1 MYLLDLYLEKLP
13 KYAFENDLFY
23 LRPKKVVTGNIWFE
37 SAAVGK
43 EKLRTM
49 VKQMCAEAGIE
60 NKTNHS
66 LRATGVTTMFA
77 SSVPEKIIGSISGH
91 RSVDALRTYERP
103 SHAQLQEVSE
113 ILTSG
118 EKRTFGTDLSNTSHV
133 SRDTAT
139 IKKQNC
145 VTVSQPPS
153 LQGMLFGNL
162 ANCTVNITPKN
173 FVVNINPG
181 PSCPAQSITDVE
193 EEFDSLVKDVVLP
206 TQ

>member
-1 MYLLDLYLEKLP
+1 MYLLDLIYFEKLP

-66 LRATGVTTMFA
+66 LRATGVTTFA

-91 RSVDALRTYERP
+91 RSVDAASY
-103 SHAQLQEVSE
+103 V
-113 ILTSG
+113 
-118 EKRTFGTDLSNTSHV
+118 
-133 SRDTAT
+133 
-139 IKKQNC
+139 
-145 VTVSQPPS
+145 
-153 LQGMLFGNL
+153 
-162 ANCTVNITPKN
+162 
-173 FVVNINPG
+173 
-181 PSCPAQSITDVE
+181 
-193 EEFDSLVKDVVLP
+193 
-206 TQ
+206 